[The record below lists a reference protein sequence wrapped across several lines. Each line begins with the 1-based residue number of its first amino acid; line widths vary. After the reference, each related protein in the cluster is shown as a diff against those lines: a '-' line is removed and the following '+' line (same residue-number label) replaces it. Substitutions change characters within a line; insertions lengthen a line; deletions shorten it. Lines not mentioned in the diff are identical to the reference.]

1 MFQYV
6 GAPIF
11 HFPTKYNEM
20 WLVWGLC
27 KVQKYDTGKYD
38 RSPLNLLLYQMFYF
52 TQSRG
57 QEKMLEK
64 KNRMQL
70 CSQTWSDFFTYCLL
84 KLGNRKNI
92 CCSAAANGDV
102 N

>member
-38 RSPLNLLLYQMFYF
+38 RSPFCTKCSILLSQEDKRNAGQKEEQDVIMFTDLVRF
-52 TQSRG
+52 
-57 QEKMLEK
+57 LH
-64 KNRMQL
+64 
-70 CSQTWSDFFTYCLL
+70 LL
-84 KLGNRKNI
+84 SAETRK
-92 CCSAAANGDV
+92 
-102 N
+102 